1 MAATLTALRARLGAE
16 RESYGPLADSLRS
29 YQWLCTDSTLSR
41 FLEAN
46 GNDVEKAMTQLV
58 AHLEWRVSY
67 GADTITDENFDDLV
81 SHNEIYWSS
90 SRDREGRPLLV
101 VNVARHDSKGVS
113 AERYARFFVHLIER
127 GSAEYFGTH
136 VYRCHHA
143 QVVPLGPLPPSLPS
157 LLPRSRDYHSPTPPN
172 TGGPERAGRFCV
184 IVNCINASRKHVDL
198 KIARVRHVVIGGR
211 PRGAHIGSVY
221 SLTHLI

>member
-1 MAATLTALRARLGAE
+1 MAAAVTLAALRARLGAE

-46 GNDVEKAMTQLV
+46 GNDVEKAHAQLV

-67 GADTITDENFDDLV
+67 GVDTIVDENFDDLV

-143 QVVPLGPLPPSLPS
+143 QVVPLGPLPPSLPTQAGPS
-157 LLPRSRDYHSPTPPN
+157 EQ
-172 TGGPERAGRFCV
+172 GGSA
-184 IVNCINASRKHVDL
+184 
-198 KIARVRHVVIGGR
+198 
-211 PRGAHIGSVY
+211 
-221 SLTHLI
+221 